1 MATATLTQTNYSLSE
16 RQWQLAHAIARA
28 LVLDD
33 ADANELG
40 KAMAYLRA
48 IADESDAGNR
58 FIKYLETLATQGYR
72 IGHSKKTKGYFT
84 SMEAVSKQ
92 YLMGDLGNAAALLA
106 IVGWAFRL
114 MRYYKEGVPP
124 EVVKK
129 MLEDIEIP
137 DDKSDREKEIEKLI
151 EEVDLSVG
159 AELDATVATI
169 KSNRVTYEILG
180 TIRLTQKE
188 PKKAGSLSEGQTVR
202 VAIADLKD
210 DGGIKKVKLIG

>member
-1 MATATLTQTNYSLSE
+1 MTTLTDHSLSD
-16 RQWQLAHAIARA
+16 RQWQLAHAIAQQ
-28 LVLDD
+28 LILDD

-58 FIKYLETLATQGYR
+58 FIKYLETLATQGHR
-72 IGHSKKTKGYFT
+72 IGHSKRTKGYFT
-84 SMEAVSKQ
+84 SMEGVCKQ
-92 YLMGDLGNAAALLA
+92 YLMGDLGNSAALLA

-124 EVVKK
+124 ETVREMAAATEV
-129 MLEDIEIP
+129 MEVQSERQAEIA
-137 DDKSDREKEIEKLI
+137 EVL

-169 KSNRVTYEILG
+169 RGNKVTYEILG

-202 VAIADLKD
+202 VAIAELKD
-210 DGGIKKVKLIG
+210 DGGLKKVKLVD